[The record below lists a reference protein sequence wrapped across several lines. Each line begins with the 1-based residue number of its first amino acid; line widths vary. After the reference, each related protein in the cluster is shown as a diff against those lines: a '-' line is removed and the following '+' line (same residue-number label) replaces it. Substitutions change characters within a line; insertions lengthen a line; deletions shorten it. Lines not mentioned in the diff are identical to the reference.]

1 MLRKSILPKMAN
13 RWSLITHVQD
23 HHANE
28 TILKM
33 ALQRRKDGL
42 APAQPV
48 RYKQELPREVPH
60 HPGYSKHA
68 AIEAIRRHAF
78 NFLPRDIT
86 GWEQLLVSL
95 NRPRLVDIVDISSLM
110 ITGHRSWPPF
120 H

>member
-1 MLRKSILPKMAN
+1 MVFDNARPRSP
-13 RWSLITHVQD
+13 R
-23 HHANE
+23 
-28 TILKM
+28 
-33 ALQRRKDGL
+33 QRDNIENGFTTEKVCTFPFEEICNSELNDFYRDGL

-86 GWEQLLVSL
+86 VCSF
-95 NRPRLVDIVDISSLM
+95 SSVEDL
-110 ITGHRSWPPF
+110 
-120 H
+120 